1 MRKKIHLRISPFLFV
16 GIFTI
21 ISSHPLFA
29 QNGTEVKGVVK
40 AAFGRLQSVSV
51 TVKYDRKSGVT
62 TDSIGSYSIN
72 VPKNG
77 TLVFNS
83 VGYKAV
89 EVQVNGRFTIDV
101 TLEIES
107 INLDE
112 VVVVGYGTQ
121 KKATLTGAVTVVK
134 GSDISKSP
142 AANISNSL
150 AGRTPGVIAT
160 NNSGEPGN
168 DGSNIYIRGMSTYS
182 GATAPLIVIDGVAN
196 RPGGFERI
204 DPNDIESVSVL
215 KDASAAIYGAQ
226 AANGVIL
233 VTTKR
238 GKTGKPAFTF
248 NYNQGFNTW
257 AKTEQLL
264 NASQYATMVN
274 DINVFGG
281 GTAQYTPDDI
291 TKFANG
297 SDPIGHPNTNWIDL
311 ATKKIAL
318 QNRASIT
325 LSGGSDNVKYYTS
338 LGMLNQDG
346 QFKNGV
352 WKYKQYNFSA
362 NVDAQVNKV
371 LKLSFGTQLRWQDKQ
386 GSPLGITTT
395 FGSLQGALPTE
406 LAKNPNGSFA
416 VGGLSNGLLNPLL
429 NSTDVAGIATIKK
442 LYSLNTAR
450 FRLDLPFVKGLYL
463 DGFLSVDFGVLD
475 SSSWNKSYQV

>member
-1 MRKKIHLRISPFLFV
+1 MRKKILSRMPFLV
-16 GIFTI
+16 ILAMMGPL
-21 ISSHPLFA
+21 HLFA
-29 QNGTEVKGVVK
+29 QIISEVKGVVK
-40 AAFGRLQSVSV
+40 SGAAGLAGVSV
-51 TVKYDRKSGVT
+51 TLKGDPNLGAITDVT
-62 TDSIGSYSIN
+62 GHYSIE
-72 VPKNG
+72 VPANAVLIYK
-77 TLVFNS
+77 S
-83 VGYKAV
+83 VGYKLQ
-89 EVQVNGRFTIDV
+89 EIPVNGRSNVDV
-101 TLEIES
+101 TLVVES
-107 INLDE
+107 INLDD

-134 GSDISKSP
+134 GSDIAKSP

-168 DGSNIYIRGMSTYS
+168 DGSNIYIRGISTYS

-196 RPGGFERI
+196 RPGGFDRI

-238 GKTGKPAFTF
+238 GKTGKPTFTF

-281 GTAQYTPDDI
+281 GTAQYTQDDI

-311 ATKKIAL
+311 ATKKVAL

-395 FGSLQGALPTE
+395 FGSLQEAM
-406 LAKNPNGSFA
+406 
-416 VGGLSNGLLNPLL
+416 
-429 NSTDVAGIATIKK
+429 
-442 LYSLNTAR
+442 
-450 FRLDLPFVKGLYL
+450 
-463 DGFLSVDFGVLD
+463 
-475 SSSWNKSYQV
+475 Q